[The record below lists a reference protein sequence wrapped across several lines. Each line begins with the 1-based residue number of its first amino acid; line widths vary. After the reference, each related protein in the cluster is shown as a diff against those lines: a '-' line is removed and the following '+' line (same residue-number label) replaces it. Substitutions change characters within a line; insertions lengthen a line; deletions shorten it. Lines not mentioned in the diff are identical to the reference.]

1 MADSFTFEL
10 VSPERLLLSVPAT
23 QVVVPGSE
31 GYMTIMANHSPVMT
45 TLKPGLIEATQEDGS
60 TETYFVRGGLADVA
74 PSGFTVLAE
83 FAVPRAE
90 MTAEIFAEQK
100 KLAQEEHDAALT
112 GEDED
117 KKTSTLAVLEQLN
130 SLEPTLMPM

>member
-1 MADSFTFEL
+1 MAESFTFEL

-31 GYMTIMANHSPVMT
+31 GYMTIMANHSPVMA

-60 TETYFVRGGLADVA
+60 TESYFVRGGLADVS
-74 PSGFTVLAE
+74 PTGFTVLAE
-83 FAVPRAE
+83 FAVPKGE
-90 MTAEIFAEQK
+90 MTSEIFADQRRI
-100 KLAQEEHDAALT
+100 AQEEYDAALA
-112 GEDED
+112 GDDDD
-117 KKTSTLAVLEQLN
+117 KKANAHSLLEQLN